1 MSGIPPWDIYNQMK
15 DAMKPESEAELS
27 EMVRAARGALSL
39 RGGGTRGVAFGAGE
53 SLETSG
59 LTGIRLYEPGAL
71 TLVVGAGTSVAEVE
85 AVLTAERQR
94 LAFEVPDM
102 RAVLGRQGVSTIGG
116 MAATNASGPR
126 RVQAGA
132 ARDHMLG
139 VRFVDGMGTVVKS
152 GGRVMKNVTGL
163 DLVKLL
169 AGSHGTLGVL
179 SEVAF
184 KVQAVPEA
192 EVSLCA
198 RVGVTEGLAMLR
210 KALGSPFEVSGAA
223 YGSFGALLWVEGME
237 ASVRYRV
244 GALQALLGGDWAE
257 VAGKALWAGVRDG
270 GGVGAGALWRVSVKP
285 TGAERV
291 VAVLQGVEHEATFDW
306 GGGLIWI
313 AVRGL
318 ADGGAA
324 LIRSA
329 VAGVGHATLIRGPQ
343 GVPVFQPEAAGV
355 AALSRALRAK
365 FDPRGI
371 LNAGIFD
378 LGDGG

>member
-1 MSGIPPWDIYNQMK
+1 MK

-27 EMVRAARGALSL
+27 EMVRASAGPLCL

-53 SLETSG
+53 VLETSG
-59 LTGIRLYEPGAL
+59 LAGIRLYEPGAL
-71 TLVVGAGTSVAEVE
+71 TLVAGAGTSVAEVE
-85 AVLTAERQR
+85 AVLAGERQR

-102 RAVLGRQGVSTIGG
+102 RSALGRAGVSTLGG
-116 MAATNASGPR
+116 VAAVNACGPR
-126 RVQAGA
+126 RVQAGS

-139 VRFVDGMGTVVKS
+139 VRFVDGRGTVVKS

-169 AGSHGTLGVL
+169 AGSHGTLGVI

-198 RVGVTEGLAMLR
+198 QVGVTAGLGLLR

-223 YGSFGALLWVEGME
+223 YGSFGAVLRVEGMA

-244 GALQALLGGDWAE
+244 AALKALLGGDWVE
-257 VAGKALWAGVRDG
+257 IDGRGLWEKVRDG
-270 GGVGAGALWRVSVKP
+270 GGLGDGALWRVSVKP
-285 TGAERV
+285 TEAARV
-291 VAVLQGVEHEATFDW
+291 VASLAEVEHEATFDW

-318 ADGGAA
+318 ADGGAG
-324 LIRSA
+324 LIRAA
-329 VAGVGHATLIRGPQ
+329 VSGVGHATLVRGPE

-365 FDPRGI
+365 FDPREILNHGI
-371 LNAGIFD
+371 LNAGILD
-378 LGDGG
+378 RGVGG